1 MADYI
6 TSDNLNEIVEQNI
19 EIKGEINN
27 KLLFFLE
34 RYNVREGIK
43 SEEKLAF
50 KILKQHGLIQMPIE
64 NQYWC
69 GAIYRVGDKRVP
81 VINTALPRVNQF
93 FAAWHELYLSLIH
106 I

>member
-50 KILKQHGLIQMPIE
+50 
-64 NQYWC
+64 
-69 GAIYRVGDKRVP
+69 
-81 VINTALPRVNQF
+81 
-93 FAAWHELYLSLIH
+93 
-106 I
+106 

>member
-34 RYNVREGIK
+34 
-43 SEEKLAF
+43 
-50 KILKQHGLIQMPIE
+50 
-64 NQYWC
+64 WC
-69 GAIYRVGDKRVP
+69 M
-81 VINTALPRVNQF
+81 
-93 FAAWHELYLSLIH
+93 EL
-106 I
+106 

>member
-34 RYNVREGIK
+34 
-43 SEEKLAF
+43 LAVQS
-50 KILKQHGLIQMPIE
+50 II
-64 NQYWC
+64 
-69 GAIYRVGDKRVP
+69 D
-81 VINTALPRVNQF
+81 
-93 FAAWHELYLSLIH
+93 
-106 I
+106 

>member
-34 RYNVREGIK
+34 RYNVREGK
-43 SEEKLAF
+43 
-50 KILKQHGLIQMPIE
+50 
-64 NQYWC
+64 
-69 GAIYRVGDKRVP
+69 
-81 VINTALPRVNQF
+81 
-93 FAAWHELYLSLIH
+93 
-106 I
+106 